1 MNNVTLI
8 ENLPE
13 LEYEPEQQDYKT
25 ERLIYNRQDSPL
37 YKQQQQQQQAAA
49 AARVPSSSFSSVYQP
64 RDVSDQPMMSCLDV
78 AGHIQECP
86 ICSKLYSCDKSVYLV
101 IIIILSVACMLLL
114 RRVLEK

>member
-25 ERLIYNRQDSPL
+25 ERLIYGRQDSPM
-37 YKQQQQQQQAAA
+37 YKQQQQQQQQQQQ
-49 AARVPSSSFSSVYQP
+49 RVPSSSLSSVYQA
-64 RDVSDQPMMSCLDV
+64 RGVSDPPMMSCLDV